1 MSTAVMLLLVVCTTG
16 LGLYVVAWGIVC
28 GWWACQRRRK
38 VTGAGGVSILKPL
51 CGLDEDLERNLH
63 SFFSLDHE
71 PLQLVCGAADAGD
84 PALAL
89 VRRLARQHPHR
100 DVAIVV
106 GHDDGAASPKVG
118 VLEMLL
124 PHARHGIILLSD
136 SNVRIGAD
144 DVGRVLA
151 GFADP
156 RVGMVYQAV
165 VGVGE
170 RALPAAVENLHYTEI
185 AGFLSIAAALF
196 AGQHV
201 VNGKG
206 QWIRR
211 EALDAIGGFAG
222 VRDMGA
228 DDYVLAQLVDAAGWR
243 LALAPVPV
251 RIVHRDWSWRAA
263 AQRHIRHSGMRR
275 RLCPWAYPL
284 ELLLNPLPLSL
295 PLLATGIA
303 PLVPL
308 LAVLK
313 IALEVTMARLLRGE
327 WMAWHHVLLLPLKD
341 LFYFVGWFASFS
353 TRTVSWRGRSYA
365 LGAGTRLIPLEEAA
379 PALLGD
385 RSAAA

>member
-1 MSTAVMLLLVVCTTG
+1 MSVPATLLLVVCSAG
-16 LGLYVVAWGIVC
+16 LVLYGVAWSIVV
-28 GWWACQRRRK
+28 GWCAWHRRRPA
-38 VTGAGGVSILKPL
+38 TACGGVSILKPL
-51 CGLDEDLERNLH
+51 CGLDEDLERNLE
-63 SFFSLDHE
+63 SFFELEHDAV
-71 PLQLVCGAADAGD
+71 QLIFGAADPAD

-89 VRRLARQHPHR
+89 VRRVARRYPGR

-106 GHDDGAASPKVG
+106 GHDADAASPKVG
-118 VLEMLL
+118 VLERLL

-136 SNVRIGAD
+136 SNVRIGPG

-170 RALPAAVENLHYTEI
+170 RSWPAAVENLHYTEI

-196 AGQHV
+196 ARQHV

-222 VRDMGA
+222 VRDVGA
-228 DDYVLAQLVDAAGWR
+228 DDYVLALLVAAAGWR
-243 LALAPVPV
+243 LHLAPVPV
-251 RIVHRDWSWRAA
+251 RIVHRDWSWRAC
-263 AQRHIRHSGMRR
+263 AQRHVRHSGMRR

-295 PLLATGIA
+295 PLLATSAA

-308 LAVLK
+308 MALLK
-313 IALEVTMARLLRGE
+313 IALEVSIARALRGSAP
-327 WMAWHHVLLLPLKD
+327 AWRHALLVPLKD
-341 LFYFVGWFASFS
+341 LFYFAGFFASFTS
-353 TRTVSWRGRSYA
+353 RTVSWRGRTYL
-365 LGAGTRLIPLEEAA
+365 LGAGTRLIPVTEPVPTLVR
-379 PALLGD
+379 D

>member
-1 MSTAVMLLLVVCTTG
+1 MSTAAMLLVGVCTAG
-16 LGLYVVAWGIVC
+16 MVLYAVAWGIVC
-28 GWWACQRRRK
+28 GWYACQRRRQ
-38 VTGAGGVSILKPL
+38 VTAAGGVTILKPL
-51 CGLDEDLERNLH
+51 CGLDEELERNLL

-71 PLQLVCGAADAGD
+71 PLQLVFGAADAGD
-84 PALAL
+84 PAVAL

-106 GHDDGAASPKVG
+106 GSDDGAASPKVG
-118 VLEMLL
+118 VLETLL

-136 SNVRIGAD
+136 SNVRIGPD

-222 VRDMGA
+222 VRDVGA
-228 DDYVLAQLVDAAGWR
+228 DDYVLAQLVAAAGWR
-243 LALAPVPV
+243 LRLAATPV

-263 AQRHIRHSGMRR
+263 AQRHLRHSGMRR

-284 ELLLNPLPLSL
+284 ELLLNPLPLAL
-295 PLLATGIA
+295 PLLATGSA
-303 PLVPL
+303 PLVPV

-313 IALEVTMARLLRGE
+313 VALEVTMARLLRGE
-327 WMAWHHVLLLPLKD
+327 WMAWHHAALLPLKD

-353 TRTVSWRGRSYA
+353 TRTVSWRGRTYA
-365 LGAGTRLIPLEEAA
+365 LGAGTRLIPLAEAT